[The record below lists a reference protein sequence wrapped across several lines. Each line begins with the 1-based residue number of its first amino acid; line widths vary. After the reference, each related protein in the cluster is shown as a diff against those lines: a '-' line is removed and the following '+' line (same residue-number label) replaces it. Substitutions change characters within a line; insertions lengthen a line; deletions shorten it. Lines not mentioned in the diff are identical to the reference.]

1 MTTNEILSEISKLPL
16 TEKREVLEKLN
27 EQING
32 EKSLRER
39 ETDFE
44 RELLKKGLI
53 GSIPTR
59 FPDDEFR
66 KNFKPIEIN
75 GEPISETIIK
85 ERR

>member
-1 MTTNEILSEISKLPL
+1 MTTNEILTEIGKLPL
-16 TEKREVLEKLN
+16 TEKREVFEKLS

-44 RELLKKGLI
+44 RELLNKGLVS
-53 GSIPTR
+53 SIPTR

-75 GEPISETIIK
+75 GESISETIIK